1 MQITTYRDWVE
12 TYNHPL
18 LYSLN
23 DVAKFSASIDRPN
36 AFTTHF
42 QRNPLIGQAVVIL
55 HGPDKGL
62 HGEIRDDYGTTQTY
76 GVLAAGRFARYK
88 PEHLALL

>member
-1 MQITTYRDWVE
+1 MVVKV
-12 TYNHPL
+12 
-18 LYSLN
+18 N
-23 DVAKFSASIDRPN
+23 DVVKFSASVDRPN
-36 AFTTHF
+36 AFTTHV
-42 QRNPLIGQAVVIL
+42 QRNPLIGRAVVII

-62 HGEIRDDYGTTQTY
+62 HGEIRDNYGATQTY